1 MDICLFIIT
10 KLIKLV
16 TGVIKLLANEG
27 EALTIDERELRV
39 WKILIDNGDNMT
51 S

>member
-10 KLIKLV
+10 KL
-16 TGVIKLLANEG
+16 IKLLANEG

-39 WKILIDNGDNMT
+39 LKILIDNEDNMT